1 MDSVMRGT
9 VPDYQISAWLMAAF
23 LNGLDDD
30 ELMHFTKS
38 LALSGE
44 TISYQ
49 PEDRIIDKHSTGGV
63 GDKTTLILVP
73 LVAACGSRISKL
85 SGPGLGFT
93 GGTIDKLESIPG
105 MDMHLSDDR
114 FREQV
119 NTIGCAI
126 SGHSLKLAPAEG
138 NLQAE
143 GRHWHRA
150 SIPLIT
156 SIVIKTRWWGIR
168 ISSTSNAAAEPSCA
182 MPCGQGTCGK
192 LRMYPKAGKTCLSPT
207 NGHGTAAGRM
217 GRQLGQSLR
226 SRRVPSEETF

>member
-1 MDSVMRGT
+1 MTAFNMIRFIERKRDCGKHTGEELHTFVDSVMRGT

-105 MDMHLSDDR
+105 MDMHLSDDEKVSYQSSR
-114 FREQV
+114 L
-119 NTIGCAI
+119 I
-126 SGHSLKLAPAEG
+126 
-138 NLQAE
+138 
-143 GRHWHRA
+143 HR
-150 SIPLIT
+150 
-156 SIVIKTRWWGIR
+156 VI
-168 ISSTSNAAAEPSCA
+168 
-182 MPCGQGTCGK
+182 
-192 LRMYPKAGKTCLSPT
+192 
-207 NGHGTAAGRM
+207 
-217 GRQLGQSLR
+217 
-226 SRRVPSEETF
+226 